1 MGQGGDTGRRS
12 AATQAT
18 THSLHP
24 GGAAIP
30 RPPIHFALPS
40 MLRPAIVLA
49 FLCAAA
55 PSLRAQAPDLIVT
68 NARIYTVDQNR
79 PVVDAMAIRGG
90 RIVATGP
97 SRLIGAMKG
106 ASTQVIDLDGKTVI
120 PGMIDAHVHLMGLGE
135 ALRTVDLRGTTS
147 YDEIIA
153 RVAERARNTP
163 AGGWIIGVAWD
174 QNDWADTRFP
184 THEKLSAAIPGH
196 PVFLSRV
203 DGHAALL
210 NAAAMKAASI
220 TASSKD
226 PFGGHIE
233 RGANGVPTGVL
244 VDAAMGLV
252 EKVIPPP
259 TKDELRASAIA
270 ATQELNRWG
279 LTSVHDAGVGRA
291 SIDVFEELAREG
303 KFSIRN
309 YVMIAG
315 DSANLAYY
323 FGRGPQSGLYDG
335 HLWIK
340 AIKMVADGAL
350 GSRGASL
357 LEPYTDDAKTTG
369 LTLSPAGAVRR
380 VGAEALRRGFQLNV
394 HAIGDRANRTVLNEF
409 EAALTDVP
417 SADHRFRIEHAQIIH
432 PDDIPR
438 FAQLGVI
445 PSMQASHQT
454 SDMYW
459 AGNRLGQQR
468 LLGAYAWRS
477 LLNSG
482 VIIPNGSDLP
492 VEKSNPLISFH
503 ASISRQDDNNW
514 PAGGWFPEQR
524 MTRDEA
530 LKSMTIWA
538 AWAGFM
544 EKEVGS
550 LEAGKFADFVVLDQD
565 IMRIP
570 AELVLQTNVIS
581 TWVAGKPV
589 YRREQRSTVHN

>member
-1 MGQGGDTGRRS
+1 M
-12 AATQAT
+12 
-18 THSLHP
+18 
-24 GGAAIP
+24 
-30 RPPIHFALPS
+30 
-40 MLRPAIVLA
+40 
-49 FLCAAA
+49 
-55 PSLRAQAPDLIVT
+55 
-68 NARIYTVDQNR
+68 
-79 PVVDAMAIRGG
+79 
-90 RIVATGP
+90 
-97 SRLIGAMKG
+97 
-106 ASTQVIDLDGKTVI
+106 
-120 PGMIDAHVHLMGLGE
+120 
-135 ALRTVDLRGTTS
+135 
-147 YDEIIA
+147 
-153 RVAERARNTP
+153 
-163 AGGWIIGVAWD
+163 
-174 QNDWADTRFP
+174 
-184 THEKLSAAIPGH
+184 
-196 PVFLSRV
+196 
-203 DGHAALL
+203 
-210 NAAAMKAASI
+210 
-220 TASSKD
+220 
-226 PFGGHIE
+226 
-233 RGANGVPTGVL
+233 
-244 VDAAMGLV
+244 
-252 EKVIPPP
+252 
-259 TKDELRASAIA
+259 
-270 ATQELNRWG
+270 
-279 LTSVHDAGVGRA
+279 
-291 SIDVFEELAREG
+291 AREG
-303 KFSIRN
+303 TFTLRN
-309 YVMIAG
+309 YVKIAR

-323 FGRGPQSGLYDG
+323 LGSGPQSGLYDG

-357 LEPYTDDAKTTG
+357 LEPYSDDAKTTG
-369 LTLSPAGAVRR
+369 LTLTPAGAVRR

-409 EAALTDVP
+409 EAALSAVP

-503 ASISRQDDNNW
+503 ASIARQDDNNW
-514 PAGGWFPEQR
+514 PVGGWFPEQR

-538 AWAGFM
+538 AWSAFM

-550 LEAGKFADFVVLDQD
+550 LEAGKYADFVVLDQD
-565 IMRIP
+565 IMRIAP
-570 AELVLQTNVIS
+570 ELVLQTNVLS

-589 YRREQRSTVHN
+589 YRREARTHVPN